1 MNPVIEKLPILILN
15 PHSRCN
21 CRCVM
26 CDIWKGTDSRELTA
40 EELGGHLE
48 SIRRLG
54 VERVV
59 FSGGEPLMH
68 SDLFR
73 LCAML
78 REHGIRLTLL
88 STGLLLERNA
98 RAIVDSLDEVIL
110 SLDGPRATHTQ
121 VRRIPGA
128 FDMLTSGA
136 RALKTMRPDFPIHAR
151 CTVQRL
157 NCTQLRATAHAAR
170 KLGLDGISFLA
181 ADVNSTAFNRPE
193 GWPQWRTDL
202 VALTSED
209 LERLE
214 EEIELLI
221 EDQSLTGF
229 VAESPAK
236 LRRISAHFRSLL
248 ELTAPIAPACNAPWV
263 SAVLEA
269 DGTVRP
275 CFFHP
280 PLGRVNASQTLIDI
294 VNSPL
299 AIDFRANLNVAT
311 NVICRRC
318 VCSLNY
324 VSTESVTVR

>member
-1 MNPVIEKLPILILN
+1 MSPVIKKLPILILN

-40 EELGGHLE
+40 EELEGHLE
-48 SIRRLG
+48 SIRKLG
-54 VERVV
+54 VEWIV

-98 RAIVDSLDEVIL
+98 RAIAESLDEVIL
-110 SLDGPRATHTQ
+110 SLDGPRATHTLI
-121 VRRIPGA
+121 RRIPRA
-128 FDMLTSGA
+128 FDMLASGA
-136 RALKTMRPDFPIHAR
+136 LALKTMRPDFPIHAR
-151 CTVQRL
+151 FTVQRL
-157 NCTQLRATAHAAR
+157 NCTQLRDTAWAAR
-170 KLGLDGISFLA
+170 KMGLDGISFLA

-193 GWPQWRTDL
+193 GWPQSKTDQ
-202 VALTSED
+202 VALS
-209 LERLE
+209 LENLKALE
-214 EEIELLI
+214 EELELLI
-221 EDQSLTGF
+221 ADQALSGF

-236 LRRISAHFRSLL
+236 LRRIAAHFRSVLG
-248 ELTAPIAPACNAPWV
+248 LTTPIAPVCNAPWV
-263 SAVLEA
+263 SAVLET

-280 PLGRVNASQTLIDI
+280 ALGQVSSDRSLIDI
-294 VNSPL
+294 VNGPL

-311 NVICRRC
+311 NLICRRC

-324 VSTESVTVR
+324 VSTESVTAR